1 MSFESALLC
10 PMPGLPRFRSGGF
23 AVALLEGDSGESG
36 DSSMVMGGDRFGESA
51 SCGASPQTEGV
62 LDVAWVFGEK

>member
-1 MSFESALLC
+1 M
-10 PMPGLPRFRSGGF
+10 
-23 AVALLEGDSGESG
+23 ALLEGDSGESG